1 MNEWTPEIESM
12 CENLRINSVN
22 LSEYHRKRY
31 YYFKSYSKYFRI
43 PLIILASINSTA
55 SIGLQRF
62 IDQQWIS
69 LTTCLIGMIIGA
81 ITSLELYLN
90 INSNMELELKQSK
103 DFYSLAI
110 DLYRMLHLNIEHRGE
125 EGVSY
130 LNKKY
135 SMYTKLSEASI
146 LLRRKL
152 KVDVLI
158 EIPKNLED
166 STPIAIDSDEIN
178 KTVEKHKV
186 YNSHYYKLKDSE
198 DKNNNDNL
206 DLSEFS
212 EFSDNNVRNN
222 NNDKNEGL
230 SLFSKEN
237 AEDLSIDKKVNKNII
252 GISMISKKNKNIEQE
267 KNHIV

>member
-1 MNEWTPEIESM
+1 MNDWTPEIESI

-55 SIGLQRF
+55 SVGLQRF

-69 LTTCLIGMIIGA
+69 LTTCIIGMIIGA

-103 DFYSLAI
+103 EFYSLAI
-110 DLYRMLHLNIEHRGE
+110 DLYKMLHLNIEHRGE

-135 SMYTKLSEASI
+135 SIYTKLSEASI

-166 STPIAIDSDEIN
+166 VSPTTVDYDEMN
-178 KTVEKHKV
+178 KTIEKHKV

-198 DKNNNDNL
+198 DKDKNRNDNI
-206 DLSEFS
+206 DLSMFS
-212 EFSDNNVRNN
+212 NNHNDNN
-222 NNDKNEGL
+222 ECL

-237 AEDLSIDKKVNKNII
+237 TEDLSNDKKVNNNII
-252 GISMISKKNKNIEQE
+252 DISILSKKNIE
-267 KNHIV
+267 IV

>member
-1 MNEWTPEIESM
+1 MNDWTPEIESM

-55 SIGLQRF
+55 SVGLQKF

-69 LTTCLIGMIIGA
+69 LTTCIIGMIIGA
-81 ITSLELYLN
+81 VTSLELYLN

-103 DFYSLAI
+103 EFYSLAI
-110 DLYRMLHLNIEHRGE
+110 DLYKMTHLNIEHRGE

-166 STPIAIDSDEIN
+166 GSPIGVDSNETN
-178 KTVEKHKV
+178 KSIEKHKM
-186 YNSHYYKLKDSE
+186 YNSRYYKVRDIE
-198 DKNNNDNL
+198 DEGEGEEKNNDNNTTNL
-206 DLSEFS
+206 CVDKEK
-212 EFSDNNVRNN
+212 NN
-222 NNDKNEGL
+222 
-230 SLFSKEN
+230 
-237 AEDLSIDKKVNKNII
+237 
-252 GISMISKKNKNIEQE
+252 ISKKNSPLISEENNDELNEIK
-267 KNHIV
+267 

>member
-12 CENLRINSVN
+12 CEDLRINSVN

-62 IDQQWIS
+62 FDQQWIS

-81 ITSLELYLN
+81 VTSLELYLN

-103 DFYSLAI
+103 EFYSLAI
-110 DLYRMLHLNIEHRGE
+110 DLYKMTHLNVEYRGE

-166 STPIAIDSDEIN
+166 GSPIGTDSNEIN
-178 KTVEKHKV
+178 KSIEKHKM
-186 YNSHYYKLKDSE
+186 YNSRYYKVRDIE
-198 DKNNNDNL
+198 DEGEGEEKNNDNNTTNL
-206 DLSEFS
+206 CVEKEKNNISRKNSPLISE
-212 EFSDNNVRNN
+212 E
-222 NNDKNEGL
+222 NNDIINEI
-230 SLFSKEN
+230 K
-237 AEDLSIDKKVNKNII
+237 
-252 GISMISKKNKNIEQE
+252 
-267 KNHIV
+267 